1 MEWKGDLVVRYRQRL
16 LGLGVRLVVM
26 TLVMMSV
33 LIPESAMT
41 QPDIENYATIEAY
54 VGADEVPVYA
64 FGYTYIYGIGPDLL
78 PGAVMQEGNTHPIE
92 KVKPKKSWEITSNYC
107 GSTPA
112 REPKTMW
119 NDDQPLLPIHLI
131 DGDSETAW
139 SSRGML
145 APGVQPEWIRIDL
158 PQEST
163 ISSVNLVCS
172 KVGPSANAALRLGKS
187 LPKHLIIKVSVDGKQ
202 WDTVYENSSFTGTD
216 AGTNPVSFSPRRAK
230 MIWVIGQVIE
240 GLVGF
245 WGPSFSI
252 GELEVLDTDGNN
264 LALVSRG
271 TGVQVSSTHFGYGM
285 DRFTQDM
292 LWPIQYDLGFKWS
305 RVGYDMGT
313 YLWSYVEREKGKLE
327 IDRRSDEVIT
337 EAHNNG
343 VKVILCLDKGNWL
356 YKDPPR
362 KTDWK
367 ASRVKEIMETYYD
380 HQGWPHESD
389 AMMEGYLRYVDYMV
403 RHFKGRVAYFEICN
417 EWQGIGMEN
426 YFKILSNAIK
436 TIKKADP
443 NAPIM
448 LGSTGGFD
456 RGAILRCLGAQ
467 ASSGVKDGKLRLAGG
482 HAIASVKGF
491 NGKDLI
497 LSVDAK
503 SDAEAGLILRFK
515 DRNNFLLA
523 HFSPINGGIYF
534 HEVVN
539 GDWGGMLERI
549 QAGNLQGT
557 VHLEAKLE
565 GKSVTLTVTTGDKV
579 FTTSHE
585 CQHVPDEGGI
595 GLFQNISPHQ
605 DFDNFRAADLNG
617 KTLFEDAFDNATA
630 SSPKWETGGTDFVAP
645 EKLGPVLSAVGWHP
659 FYQMD
664 PDAPAMRSYR
674 EDVAQF
680 KKDCEELGFNGAYI
694 ASEWTWAAPYPGA
707 PDWCTE
713 MKKAKYCAQ
722 AMTMH
727 SAMDV
732 ISLYNETFQT
742 GRINWDCNLV
752 RNTSF
757 QVDPISPAQPQPV
770 YYAFRNLST
779 VLDGFKGASFEVRCS
794 GDRPFDCEKFMNDKG
809 VKMFAV
815 WIPGKTEDGI
825 VQAKSDIT
833 LPGVAAKKATVFD
846 VMNGTRQDLDVS
858 HAGNDTI
865 LKGMLVK
872 DYPVFV
878 RFE

>member
-1 MEWKGDLVVRYRQRL
+1 MARKGEIGGQGLSE
-16 LGLGVRLVVM
+16 GLGVSAWILI
-26 TLVMMSV
+26 LLLIGGSV
-33 LIPESAMT
+33 LVPENAMT

-54 VGADEVPVYA
+54 VGSSQVPVYA
-64 FGYTYIYGIGPDLL
+64 FGYTYVYGMGPDLL
-78 PGAVMQEGNTHPIE
+78 PGAVMQEGNTQPIE
-92 KVKPKKSWEITSNYC
+92 KFKPKKSWEITSNYC

-131 DGDSETAW
+131 DGDPETAW

-158 PQEST
+158 PQEAT
-163 ISSVNLVCS
+163 ISSVNLVCC
-172 KVGPSANAALRLGKS
+172 KVGPSANATLRLGKS
-187 LPKHLIIKVSVDGKQ
+187 LPKHLIIKISTDGKQ

-216 AGTNPVSFSPRRAK
+216 AGPNPVSFGPRRAK
-230 MIWVIGQVIE
+230 MVWVIGQVIE

-252 GELEVLDTDGNN
+252 GELEVLDTEGHN

-271 TGVQVSSTHFGYGM
+271 AGVQVSSTHFGYGM

-343 VKVILCLDKGNWL
+343 VNMILCLDKGNWL
-356 YKDPPR
+356 YKTPPR

-367 ASRVKEIMETYYD
+367 VSRVKEIMETYYD

-417 EWQGIGMEN
+417 EWQGIGIEN
-426 YFKILSNAIK
+426 YFKILSSAIK
-436 TIKKADP
+436 TIKNADP
-443 NAPIM
+443 EARIM

-456 RGAILRCLGAQ
+456 RESILRCLGAQ
-467 ASSGVKDGKLRLAGG
+467 AASGVKDGKMRLSGG
-482 HAIASVKGF
+482 NAIATVKDIV
-491 NGKDLI
+491 GKDLL
-497 LSVDAK
+497 LSVDAGNN
-503 SDAEAGLILRFK
+503 AEAGLILRYK
-515 DRNNFLLA
+515 DHNNFLLA
-523 HFSPINGGIYF
+523 HYSPINGGVYF

-539 GDWGGMLERI
+539 GNWGGMLDRI
-549 QAGNLQGT
+549 QAETLQGT
-557 VHLEAKLE
+557 VHLEAKLQD
-565 GKSVTLTVTTGDKV
+565 KVATLTVTAGDKV
-579 FTTSHE
+579 FTTSHQ
-585 CQHVPDEGGI
+585 CQSVPDEGRV
-595 GLFQNISPHQ
+595 GLFQNVSPRQ
-605 DFDNFRAADLNG
+605 DFDNFRASDLNG
-617 KTLFEDAFDNATA
+617 KILFEDAFDDAAA
-630 SSPKWETGGTDFVAP
+630 SAEKWKTSGNNFVAP
-645 EKLGPVLSAVGWHP
+645 EKIGPALNAVGWHP

-664 PDAPAMRSYR
+664 PDSPSLRSYR

-680 KKDCEELGFNGAYI
+680 KKDCEELGFKGTYI

-727 SAMDV
+727 SSMDV

-757 QVDPISPAQPQPV
+757 QVDPITPAQPQPV
-770 YYAFRNLST
+770 YYVLRNVST
-779 VLDGFKGASFEVRCS
+779 ILDGFKGTSFEVRLS
-794 GDRPFDCEKFMNDKG
+794 GDKKFDCDKFVDGKG
-809 VKMFAV
+809 VKMFAA

-825 VQAKSDIT
+825 VQSKSDIT
-833 LPGVAAKKATVFD
+833 LPGMVLKKAAAFD
-846 VMNGTRQDLDVS
+846 PMNGTKQDLVFS
-858 HAGNDTI
+858 HDGNDTI

-872 DYPVFV
+872 DYPVYIQ
-878 RFE
+878 FE